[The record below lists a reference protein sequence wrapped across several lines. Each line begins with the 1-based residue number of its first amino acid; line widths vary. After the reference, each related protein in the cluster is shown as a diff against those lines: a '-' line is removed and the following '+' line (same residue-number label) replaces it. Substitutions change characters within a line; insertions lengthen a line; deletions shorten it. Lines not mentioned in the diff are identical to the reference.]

1 MVDLNTREMHTP
13 RMTTKTEGVECA
25 TTRRLPVI
33 LGSGPEYTV
42 FGTGYPVT
50 VPYTSPGVHSFTTF
64 TAGMGTLPKISGP
77 SSLAGSR
84 RY

>member
-1 MVDLNTREMHTP
+1 MGDAHP
-13 RMTTKTEGVECA
+13 KMTTKTKGVECA
-25 TTRRLPVI
+25 TTRQFPAI
-33 LGSGPEYTV
+33 LGSRSKSTV

-50 VPYTSPGVHSFTTF
+50 VPYTPPGVHSCTIF

-77 SSLAGSR
+77 SSLTASG